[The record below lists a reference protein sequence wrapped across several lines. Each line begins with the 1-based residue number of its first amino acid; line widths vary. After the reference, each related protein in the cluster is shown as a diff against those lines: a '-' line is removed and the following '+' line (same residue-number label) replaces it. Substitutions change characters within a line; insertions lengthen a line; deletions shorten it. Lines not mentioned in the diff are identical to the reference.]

1 MSLDQ
6 FIEKCSEAGSVE
18 SEGAFSVDSLA
29 ALRKTLASALPEPH
43 YYLFLVLQSLVGAR
57 AGSIKVAIGRRENR
71 MTFTDPEGV
80 FADLASLESRF
91 QKGLSVAS
99 PSLLDQ
105 MMSGLVTSLG
115 CHVSSAELYY
125 GRERL
130 VVSVDG
136 VKRAILAKEVTTP
149 YVVLRRSLEKGLT
162 YSWSRIWGARKEEFR
177 VRKSFEHSPI
187 PLNIAGLPT
196 VPRSNWRRG
205 FEGDGHLA
213 LAEVAI
219 LSAKPNH
226 CGESLDI
233 LQPVEGRPGLFSCR
247 RDSDGEGSD
256 VDMAVA
262 PNIAML
268 CLDEELNPVS
278 GDISPTR
285 WNERKWTI
293 CFTNCG
299 NAEADFLLIRNG
311 YSIARESLAVSLPG
325 IQIVGPADDLD
336 VDASGYKLVENSKLE
351 ARKEEA
357 RMLVDK
363 LAGML
368 SRDALEKA
376 VKQADCDPEIIS
388 RDFGWLQ

>member
-43 YYLFLVLQSLVGAR
+43 YYLFQILQSLVGAR

-115 CHVSSAELYY
+115 CHVSSAELHQ

-136 VKRAILAKEVTTP
+136 VKRAILAKEVATP
-149 YVVLRRSLEKGLT
+149 FVILRRSLEKGLT

-213 LAEVAI
+213 LAEVVI
-219 LSAKPNH
+219 VSSKPNH

-233 LQPVEGRPGLFSCR
+233 LESVEGHPGLYSCR
-247 RDSDGEGSD
+247 READAEGT
-256 VDMAVA
+256 DMAVA

-268 CLDEELNPVS
+268 CLDEDLNPLSGEVS
-278 GDISPTR
+278 ASQ
-285 WNERKWTI
+285 WNQRKWTV
-293 CFTNCG
+293 CFSNCG
-299 NAEADFLLIRNG
+299 NAEAEFLLIRNG
-311 YSIARESLAVSLPG
+311 FSMARESLPLSLPG
-325 IQIVGPADDLD
+325 VQIVGPADDLD
-336 VDASGYKLVENSKLE
+336 VDASGYKLIENDKLE
-351 ARKEEA
+351 ARREEA
-357 RMLVDK
+357 RKLVDK
-363 LAGML
+363 LAQQL
-368 SRDALEKA
+368 SRNALEKA
-376 VKQADCDPEIIS
+376 AKQADCDPEILS
-388 RDFGWLQ
+388 RDFSWLR

>member
-43 YYLFLVLQSLVGAR
+43 YYLFQILQSLVGAR

-71 MTFTDPEGV
+71 MTFTDPEGI
-80 FADLASLESRF
+80 FSDLASLESRF

-115 CHVSSAELYY
+115 CHVSSAELHY

-149 YVVLRRSLEKGLT
+149 FVILRRSLEKGLT

-213 LAEVAI
+213 LVEVAI
-219 LSAKPNH
+219 LSSKPNH
-226 CGESLDI
+226 CGENLDT
-233 LQPVEGRPGLFSCR
+233 LEALEGHPGFYSCR
-247 RDSDGEGSD
+247 REPESEGTD
-256 VDMAVA
+256 TAVA
-262 PNIAML
+262 PNLAML
-268 CLDEELNPVS
+268 CLDTDLNPVA
-278 GDISPTR
+278 GEISASQ

-299 NAEADFLLIRNG
+299 HAEAEFLMIRNG
-311 YSIARESLAVSLPG
+311 FSMVRESLPVSLPG
-325 IQIVGPADDLD
+325 VQIVGPADDLD
-336 VDASGYKLVENSKLE
+336 VDASGYRLVHNEKLE

-357 RMLVDK
+357 RTLIDEIARQLSRK
-363 LAGML
+363 ALEEALKRAGGDPEIL
-368 SRDALEKA
+368 SRDF
-376 VKQADCDPEIIS
+376 S
-388 RDFGWLQ
+388 WLR